1 MTGLEYF
8 AFCIRVSAKGTPL
21 GLQFGLD
28 FLIGQL
34 ESFAFR
40 VGVLLFQPIG
50 MSLATGLL
58 CFRIGVSGK
67 RPFGSCS
74 SCNVTTTENWGLLRE
89 SRVSRS
95 TPTTT
100 TLRDYWKDL
109 SPCSRASQMRGC
121 CLALQSAVQNSAA
134 TTAWT

>member
-21 GLQFGLD
+21 GLQFGPD

-50 MSLATGLL
+50 MLLATGLL
-58 CFRIGVSGK
+58 CVSHRSVWQKAFRLVFFLQCNHYRKLGVAPGIT
-67 RPFGSCS
+67 CLE
-74 SCNVTTTENWGLLRE
+74 VYT
-89 SRVSRS
+89 
-95 TPTTT
+95 
-100 TLRDYWKDL
+100 DYDNA
-109 SPCSRASQMRGC
+109 P
-121 CLALQSAVQNSAA
+121 
-134 TTAWT
+134 